1 MICWDIEIKYEF
13 VSYGYVVATQTS
25 TGGICNSE
33 ESESTENSAFNS
45 VSVRIDN
52 LLLSICIILLAF
64 VDLCLSVKYIY
75 EVIEMYTNNIS
86 KLKKQRKM
94 RVPDYKLYKS

>member
-1 MICWDIEIKYEF
+1 MICWDIDIKYEF
-13 VSYGYVVATQTS
+13 VSYGYIVATQTS
-25 TGGICNSE
+25 AGGICNSLKNE
-33 ESESTENSAFNS
+33 KNEVGSAFNS

-64 VDLCLSVKYIY
+64 VDVCLGVKYIY

-86 KLKKQRKM
+86 KLKK
-94 RVPDYKLYKS
+94 